1 MLVMGLKSLHDF
13 FEVAPE
19 HLVQLVDGQSDPM
32 IGDPV
37 LRKIIGTNLFT
48 SIAGSN
54 LRLPVLRNFGLLFL
68 ALCFDDLGAE
78 PLVPWASSLM
88 GPSDQRPATEL
99 AAELAGQRR
108 RGLEA
113 WGITPERLR
122 QYNAAL
128 GLRVLAGDGA
138 PVGWLPAVVRNLMRT
153 VDMLP
158 FGYAAGLVS
167 CLCDR
172 HGRRLGDLVADTVV
186 VHVLPRQS
194 PPRLPQV
201 LPLAPSQRLLAD
213 EQVAIV
219 AFGERAPHL
228 SAGRQAELAGLL
240 HPLTGSAGAEG
251 VHRLYGIAA
260 WLLGRR

>member
-1 MLVMGLKSLHDF
+1 MLDTYREVLTPEGVALHLPAAGP
-13 FEVAPE
+13 VPRA
-19 HLVQLVDGQSDPM
+19 LAWLVDLVVRIAILLALSM
-32 IGDPV
+32 V
-37 LRKIIGTNLFT
+37 L
-48 SIAGSN
+48 
-54 LRLPVLRNFGLLFL
+54 GLLGGLGKGLYLVGLFL
-68 ALCFDDLGAE
+68 
-78 PLVPWASSLM
+78 VYWAY
-88 GPSDQRPATEL
+88 PIV
-99 AAELAGQRR
+99 
-108 RGLEA
+108 LEA
-113 WGITPERLR
+113 AWHGQTPGKR
-122 QYNAAL
+122 AL